1 MNCED
6 AGDGFPAVRL
16 KKRQRLP
23 SRRQEYIM
31 NKARTSLI
39 RRAAAIALVAVAI
52 PATQAET
59 IYGLGSG
66 NFIFSF
72 DSLTPGT
79 ITTPVAV
86 TGLGGSTLLGI
97 DFRPADGGLYG
108 IGTGDRVFSINRT
121 TGAATDVT
129 AASFLTSLGGGSAF
143 GIDFNPAVNRL
154 RIVSDADTN
163 LRIFGASQNVDASL
177 VYQTGDVNFG
187 VNPNITSVAYTNPD
201 TNPATGTTL
210 YGIDTALDVLV
221 LHNTA
226 PGFQNLSTVGSLGV
240 NAPANTGF
248 DISISGTAYAAFHN
262 GTDSQLYTI
271 DLTTGAATMAGT
283 IGGGIVIQDLTAVP
297 EPETY
302 AAMAGGALV
311 AFAAWRRTRRSA

>member
-1 MNCED
+1 MKN
-6 AGDGFPAVRL
+6 P
-16 KKRQRLP
+16 
-23 SRRQEYIM
+23 
-31 NKARTSLI
+31 RTPLI
-39 RRAAAIALVAVAI
+39 RRLIAAAIVAAAVPAI
-52 PATQAET
+52 HAET

-66 NFIFSF
+66 NFLFSF

-79 ITTPVAV
+79 VSAPVAV

-108 IGTGDRVFSINRT
+108 IGTGDKVFSINRI

-129 AASFLTSLGGGSAF
+129 AASFLTSLGGGTDF
-143 GIDFNPAVNRL
+143 GVDFNPAVNRL

-177 VYQTGDVNFG
+177 VYQTGDPNFG
-187 VNPNITSVAYTNPD
+187 VNPSVTAVAYTNPD
-201 TNPATGTTL
+201 NNPGTGTTL
-210 YGIDTALDVLV
+210 YGIDTALDALV

-226 PGFQNLSTVGSLGV
+226 PGFQNLTTVGGLGV
-240 NAPANTGF
+240 NAPGATGF

-262 GTDSQLYTI
+262 GSDSQLYTI
-271 DLTTGAATMAGT
+271 NLATGAATLAGT
-283 IGGGIVIQDLTAVP
+283 IGGGMIIQDLTAVP

-311 AFAAWRRTRRSA
+311 AFAAWRRTRRTA

>member
-1 MNCED
+1 MKN
-6 AGDGFPAVRL
+6 PR
-16 KKRQRLP
+16 
-23 SRRQEYIM
+23 S
-31 NKARTSLI
+31 SLI
-39 RRAAAIALVAVAI
+39 RHVAAVALVVAAI
-52 PATQAET
+52 PALRAET
-59 IYGLGSG
+59 LVGLGSG

-79 ITTPVAV
+79 ISTPVAV

-97 DFRPADGGLYG
+97 DYRPADGGLYG
-108 IGTGDRVFSINRT
+108 IGTGDRVFSINRA
-121 TGAATDVT
+121 TGVATDVT
-129 AASFLTSLGGGSAF
+129 AASFLTSLGGGTDF

-163 LRIFGASQNVDASL
+163 LRVFGASQNVDASL
-177 VYQTGDVNFG
+177 VYQTGDPNFG
-187 VNPNITSVAYTNPD
+187 ANPSVTAVAYTNPD
-201 TNPATGTTL
+201 NNPGTGTTL
-210 YGIDTALDVLV
+210 YGIDTALDILV

-240 NAPANTGF
+240 SAPGATGF

-271 DLTTGAATMAGT
+271 NLATGAATFAGAV
-283 IGGGIVIQDLTAVP
+283 GGGMIIQDLTAVP

-311 AFAAWRRTRRSA
+311 AFAAWRRVRRTV